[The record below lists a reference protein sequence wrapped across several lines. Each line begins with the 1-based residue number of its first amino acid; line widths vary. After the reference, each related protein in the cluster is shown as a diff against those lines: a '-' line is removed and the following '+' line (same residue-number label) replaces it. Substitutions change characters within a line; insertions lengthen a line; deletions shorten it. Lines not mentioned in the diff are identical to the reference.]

1 MEKIIRIDGKDVA
14 ISNSCGALVIYRQQF
29 GREYFEDLKD
39 AKNAKGRKKIEL
51 CEAAGFKLLWAM
63 ARTADDTI
71 PPPQKWLGEIKEINV
86 RKALSTAEQMI
97 SESMKTKGA
106 SGKGG
111 GRPYRS
117 EDLLSACISCG
128 IGIDSALKMP
138 LGFLLDVL
146 SEYADSRTH
155 KDKDVE
161 IAATQADYD
170 AF

>member
-1 MEKIIRIDGKDVA
+1 MMEKIVRIDGKDVA
-14 ISNSCGALVIYRQQF
+14 ISNSCGALVLYRQQF
-29 GREYFEDLKD
+29 GREYFEDLKY
-39 AKNAKGRKKIEL
+39 AKRAKGRRKIEL

-97 SESMKTKGA
+97 SDSMKSKGT

-117 EDLLSACISCG
+117 EDLLSACISCR
-128 IGIDSALKMP
+128 IGIDSALKMFRKKQP
-138 LGFLLDVL
+138 IISVRSSG
-146 SEYADSRTH
+146 R
-155 KDKDVE
+155 
-161 IAATQADYD
+161 
-170 AF
+170 